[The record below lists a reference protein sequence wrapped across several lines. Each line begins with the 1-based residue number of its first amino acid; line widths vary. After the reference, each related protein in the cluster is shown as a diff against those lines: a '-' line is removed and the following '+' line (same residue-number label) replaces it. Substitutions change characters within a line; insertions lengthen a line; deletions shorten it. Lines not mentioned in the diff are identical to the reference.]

1 MPQDTA
7 NLRKSFSPTPPE
19 APHAHCK
26 CVELLTDDNR
36 HLKQELAK
44 RVVPSNTAVE
54 DDWDVFERLLHRY
67 AVSERERVRACLQQH
82 VAPHTQPTAPTT
94 YPMQTVYDRQAI
106 TKEYS
111 ARRPR

>member
-7 NLRKSFSPTPPE
+7 SLRKSFAPTPVE

-44 RVVPSNTAVE
+44 RPTLPIPAVE
-54 DDWDVFERLLHRY
+54 DDWDVFERLLHRFG
-67 AVSERERVRACLQQH
+67 VQESERVRACLRAH
-82 VAPHTQPTAPTT
+82 VAPHTQPSAPTT
-94 YPMQTVYDRQAI
+94 YPMQTVYDRQAV

-111 ARRPR
+111 ARRPK